1 MLDFACV
8 CVYSVGI
15 DRKKYKNINNLKHLL
30 KPLKLDIGSRNR
42 LSISYFENP
51 GHFFCQ
57 VYS

>member
-1 MLDFACV
+1 MYV

-15 DRKKYKNINNLKHLL
+15 DRKKYKNIGNLKQLL

-42 LSISYFENP
+42 MSISYFENP